1 MSSRDRNTIAFVRRS
16 ERRFAWGLVVAL
28 LAPLLGCSRSER
40 DPPPEADPAR
50 VVEADP
56 VREVVASEELMLS
69 LTPRL
74 RHLTHSMFNLKLPD
88 WQGKRL
94 FADRIQVVDLHGSQ
108 PPRPGREFPSL
119 ATRSRTWAVSK
130 SAEQHELATLDLWR
144 PLLKQVDYFKHAKFY
159 FVRGSVDAAM
169 STFQSDVGFE
179 GLARGTS
186 GGWLG
191 VQAKIKIRWQ
201 RDEKET
207 PADRP
212 SWRIDQWRL
221 QELTTRESDR
231 LFFSDVLRRALP
243 RASDRRRATVSRH
256 REILLESYF
265 GGKAA
270 RYPKGIHDSRFFPDS
285 NALHPGL
292 AVVDVDGDGHDD
304 LYITVRWGKN
314 MLLRNQG
321 DGTFIEE
328 AARWGLDIE
337 GRSNAALFA
346 DFDNDGDVDLMLGRS
361 LEPSMYLVNE
371 GGRFVDRSKSLV
383 STPLPHLVTS
393 VSAADYNGDGLLD
406 VYLSTYTP
414 IVFNERIIGDRS
426 QALSVANDHL
436 QGQALIEFQG
446 RYAKDHHRLFD
457 EVGPPNV
464 LLINRG
470 GHFELAPENDSLAVW
485 RNTFQAT
492 WADYDSD
499 GDADLY
505 VANDF
510 APDHLF
516 RNDGA
521 DGFTD
526 VTEASGANVMGFAM
540 GASWGD
546 YDNDGRQDLYVSNM
560 YSKAGKRIIG
570 QLAGLD
576 ARFAQMVEGNY
587 LYRAGEQGFR
597 LVSGLKQPKLT
608 VARAGWAWG
617 GQWADLDNDGYLDLY
632 VSSGYYSVPEA
643 FSTDVDL

>member
-1 MSSRDRNTIAFVRRS
+1 MCRGRNTNILANCGVPRCVW
-16 ERRFAWGLVVAL
+16 AMLVAL
-28 LAPLLGCSRSER
+28 LASLSACSFFEQEPP
-40 DPPPEADPAR
+40 DEPPPD
-50 VVEADP
+50 DP
-56 VREVVASEELMLS
+56 VREVVASEEIMLS
-69 LTPRL
+69 LTPELRRL
-74 RHLTHSMFNLKLPD
+74 SHGVLNLKLPN
-88 WQGKRL
+88 WKGQRL
-94 FADRIQVVDLHGSQ
+94 FADRVEFVDLDNNQ
-108 PPRPGREFPSL
+108 PPRVDREFPSL
-119 ATRSRTWAVSK
+119 AARSRTWPVSEL
-130 SAEQHELATLDLWR
+130 SEQHELAALDLWR
-144 PLLKQVDYFKHAKFY
+144 PLLDRVDYFEHAKFY
-159 FVRGSVDAAM
+159 FVRGNVDEAM
-169 STFQSDVGFE
+169 STFQSDMGFE
-179 GLARGTS
+179 GLARGVS

-191 VQAKIKIRWQ
+191 VQAKIQVRWQ
-201 RDEKET
+201 RDEKDT
-207 PADRP
+207 SADHP
-212 SWRIDQWRL
+212 SWRIDQWQL
-221 QELTTRESDR
+221 QELTTKESDR
-231 LFFSDVLRRALP
+231 LLFSDVLARTLP
-243 RASDRRRATVSRH
+243 RAADRRRATVSRH

-265 GGKAA
+265 GGEKA

-292 AVVDVDGDGHDD
+292 SVVDVDGDGHDD
-304 LYITVRWGKN
+304 LYILVRWGKN

-337 GRSNAALFA
+337 GRSNAAVFA
-346 DFDNDGDVDLMLGRS
+346 DFDNDGDADLMLGRS

-383 STPLPHLVTS
+383 GAPMPHLVTS
-393 VSAADYNGDGLLD
+393 ISAADYNGDGLLD

-414 IVFNERIIGDRS
+414 IVFSERIVGDRS

-546 YDNDGRQDLYVSNM
+546 YDNDGRQDLYVANM